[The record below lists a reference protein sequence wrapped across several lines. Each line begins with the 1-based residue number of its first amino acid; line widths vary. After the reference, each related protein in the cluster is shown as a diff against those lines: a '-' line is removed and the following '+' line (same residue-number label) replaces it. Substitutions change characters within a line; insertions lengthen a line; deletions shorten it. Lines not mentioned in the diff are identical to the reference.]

1 MPRQSKGS
9 LLRWGALFLLLPIIT
24 AQTPVTKKPY
34 IYWWQTGDAA
44 YTWKPLIIDAPL
56 TVTQDATGNFHLS
69 VPASTPS
76 SLTFTIPGGG
86 DPQPVTKLVIGEE
99 FQTTYTADGTVTVN
113 MDLAKVASRYAF
125 QAGFRSAMSNGN
137 PQTCVE
143 QPLVS
148 TDDNVLVI
156 GQDYAASCST
166 SLPKLEQ
173 YQVLNLVI
181 QTANIGPVSL
191 SIDTL
196 SAMPVLDRRGN
207 PLAAGV
213 LIPGLYRIWNDGA
226 NWRVSEL

>member
-9 LLRWGALFLLLPIIT
+9 LLRWGAFCLLLPIIT

-56 TVTQDATGNFHLS
+56 TVTQDDAGNFHLS
-69 VPASTPS
+69 VTASSS
-76 SLTFTIPGGG
+76 SLMFIPPAG
-86 DPQPVTKLVIGEE
+86 DPIPLSSISFNGDATVAYGNGGVQVG
-99 FQTTYTADGTVTVN
+99 FNTAV
-113 MDLAKVASRYAF
+113 LAS
-125 QAGFRSAMSNGN
+125 RSAMQSGPASPITSGN
-137 PQTCVE
+137 PQTCSP
-143 QPLVS
+143 QPLPNNPDAPL
-148 TDDNVLVI
+148 TPGI
-156 GQDYAASCST
+156 DYASACST
-166 SLPKLEQ
+166 LLAKLDK
-173 YQVLNLVI
+173 YQTLNWIVE
-181 QTANIGPVSL
+181 TPNTGPVSL

-196 SAMPVLDRRGN
+196 PAMPVLDRRGN